1 MRDEKVRRMFGGKMK
16 KARTALTVAGS
27 DTCGG
32 AGIQADIKVFEE
44 FGVYAMSVIT
54 ALTAQN
60 TFSVSCI
67 MKIPENF
74 FRAQMRT
81 LLEDIRPDAFKTGM
95 IASPFIA
102 RETARF
108 AAEYSLKNLVCDP
121 VMISKSGAELCGR
134 SAAMAVKKN
143 ILPLASVLTP
153 NIPEAEFLCGIK
165 ILNEKDAF
173 AACRALSAMGPKS
186 ILLKGGHG
194 EGLILRDYYYEDE
207 KFLVFKRKRIKTRN
221 THGTGCTLSSAIT
234 SLLALGKKRREAVSL
249 ALEYVYGAIK
259 NAMPLGSGCGPLCHF
274 YLRKK

>member
-1 MRDEKVRRMFGGKMK
+1 MK
-16 KARTALTVAGS
+16 KVPAALTIAGS

-32 AGIQADIKVFEE
+32 AGIQADIKVLEE

-67 MKIPENF
+67 MKVPEKF
-74 FRAQMRT
+74 FSAQMKT

-102 RETARF
+102 RETAKF
-108 AAEYSLKNLVCDP
+108 AAEYCLKNLVCDP
-121 VMISKSGAELCGR
+121 VMISKSGAELCER
-134 SAAMAVKKN
+134 SAALAVKKN
-143 ILPLASVLTP
+143 LFPLTSVLTP

-165 ILNEKDAF
+165 VRNEKDAF
-173 AACRALSAMGPKS
+173 EVCKALSAMGPES

-194 EGLILRDYYYEDE
+194 EGMILKDYYYEDGN
-207 KFLVFKRKRIKTRN
+207 FFVFKRKRIKTRN

-234 SLLALGKKRREAVSL
+234 ALLALGKKRREAVAL

-259 NAMPLGSGCGPLCHF
+259 NSIPLGCGCGPLCHF
-274 YLRKK
+274 YLRKNED